1 MDWKRFLVVS
11 CALLALVF
19 CASQPAW
26 SQASINTGNIQGLVT
41 DPQGGV
47 VPDAQITITNRDT
60 GQTIALTSSSGGQ
73 FSVAALSPGTY
84 VVHVAV
90 PSFKTVET
98 TVTVQVGQITP
109 ANVKLEVGG
118 SATVVEVTGEAVTVN
133 TDQSQLSGTL
143 NSQQIENLP
152 VNGRNFLDLAQL
164 EPGVQI
170 QDGGNF
176 DPTKIGFSSI
186 SFGGKFGRSARISVD
201 GVDVSDENVGTT
213 TTGLPSS
220 AIQEFQ
226 LAQSNLDITNDL
238 TSGGSVNVVT
248 KSGTNSLHGE
258 GFGLFRDNSQ
268 AAAYPGGA
276 QFQRSQYGGDVGG
289 AIIKDKL
296 FFFADAERLLA
307 HDAGGVLVGSIPSGI
322 DGTNLSNFSG
332 TFAAPFHDT
341 STIGRVDYQ
350 IAKNIRAFG
359 KFTYWQASDVGNF
372 GGAANYSVYD
382 NKDRTKTVSGGVDI
396 NEGSVTHSFRAEYL
410 KFVNTIADA
419 VQGSALPL
427 AEIPNEIVLS
437 GTGFASGPSFLAP
450 QSTIQSDRQVKYDGS
465 KVWGSHILRWG
476 VDYNRITGWTFAS
489 FNGLAPED
497 TSSFLFAPGN
507 LTCPGGETGAAC
519 PLNYV
524 ADSVAIGNG
533 EGAFTELQRFGK
545 PNGGLGPDNRV
556 GVYGG
561 DSWKIKPNLTINFG
575 LRYDRDTGRT
585 DSDIALPAL
594 NNFFPG
600 LGDAV
605 RNPNKNFAPQ
615 AGFAWDPKSDGK
627 TVIRGGVG
635 IYYDNTVFNDV
646 LFDRLLKLPSG
657 AFNEVQTAC
666 SAGNTATSQRA
677 AGPIAFGDGSTNFIG
692 GTQAAGN
699 IICNTPI
706 GATVGTGGGVC
717 TGEAFFTCTAN
728 FQTQT
733 EASFAADPTG
743 PNSAFLPNVLA
754 NGGVNLSGAGM
765 LDPNYKSPRSI
776 QMNIGI
782 QHELR
787 PGMVFS
793 ADYIRN
799 VSLHYLLATD
809 INHSGDIS
817 LFNLANAQA
826 AIATT
831 LANCGVGSIN
841 AAITL
846 CPNNPANNG
855 APYTPRPATIAD
867 FAGNGLDSAND
878 LGPVPCPTC
887 AFLSQNPTVGP
898 FGLYHS
904 GGRSVY
910 NGLDLK
916 LTNNVKH
923 PFRGVRYLNF
933 QATYTFSRYVN
944 AGSTGAGIAAGD
956 ADFLSEGLNNRNPL
970 SLTGPG
976 SLDRTH
982 QFNFGGYADLPAGFR
997 LGLLSHFWS
1006 PFAATP
1012 YVLPVAASTVFAGAP
1027 GGIFAS
1033 NFLGDGQIGQPLP
1046 KSQTSSSCGD
1056 VGGTCDY
1063 NLYNVGAFGRQIG
1076 VAGLTKAVN
1085 SYNTSIGGVLPTPA
1099 GQTLINNQLF
1109 TLAQLQALGGLAA
1122 AVPPVA
1128 DGQVGLGWL
1137 KAFDLEFSWVGH
1149 AFHERLAITPSVS
1162 VFNLFNFANFDSAA
1176 NALTGQ
1182 LNGNS
1187 GSINGT
1193 GFQPTASGGET
1204 TLGRPDRIGAG
1215 TGVFAF
1221 GAPRTIEWGLKLQF

>member
-1 MDWKRFLVVS
+1 MNWKGFLGVMF
-11 CALLALVF
+11 ALLVAVMFTPTRL
-19 CASQPAW
+19 AA
-26 SQASINTGNIQGLVT
+26 QATMNTGSIQGIVT
-41 DPQGGV
+41 DAQGGV
-47 VPDAQITITNRDT
+47 VPNAKITISNKDT
-60 GQTIALTSSSGGQ
+60 GAVINSAASSAGQ
-73 FSVAALSPGTY
+73 FAASALSPGTY
-84 VVHVAV
+84 VVRVEA
-90 PSFKTVET
+90 PNFKTAEIS
-98 TVTVQVGQITP
+98 TVVVVGQVSTV
-109 ANVKLEVGG
+109 NTKLEVG
-118 SATVVEVTGEAVTVN
+118 SSTTVLEVTGQEVMVN
-133 TDQSQLSGTL
+133 TEQSQLAGTL
-143 NSQQIENLP
+143 TSQQIENLP

-226 LAQSNLDITNDL
+226 LAQSNLDISNDL

-258 GFGLFRDNSQ
+258 GFGLYRDNSQ
-268 AAAYPGGA
+268 AATYPADA

-307 HDAGGVLVGSIPSGI
+307 HDAGGVLVGAP
-322 DGTNLSNFSG
+322 LSSFSG

-350 IAKNIRAFG
+350 IAKNIKAFG

-382 NKDRTKTVSGGVDI
+382 NKDRTKTLSGGVDI
-396 NEGSVTHSFRAEYL
+396 NQGSFTHSFRVEYL
-410 KFVNTIADA
+410 KFVNNIADA
-419 VQGSALPL
+419 VQGSSLPL
-427 AEIPNEIVLS
+427 AEIPNEIVLQ

-465 KVWGSHILRWG
+465 KVFGSHIIRWG

-497 TSSFLFAPGN
+497 TSTFLFAPGT
-507 LTCPGGETGAAC
+507 LTCPGGQTGAAC

-524 ADSVAIGNG
+524 ADSLAIGNG
-533 EGAFTELQRFGK
+533 EGSFTELKRFGK
-545 PNGGLGPDNRV
+545 QSGGLGPDNRV
-556 GVYGG
+556 GAYVG
-561 DSWKIKPNLTINFG
+561 DSWKVKSNFTLNYG
-575 LRYDRDTGRT
+575 MRYDRDTGRT
-585 DSDIALPAL
+585 DSDLSTPAL

-615 AGFAWDPKSDGK
+615 AGFAWDPKGDGK
-627 TVIRGGVG
+627 TVIRGGAG
-635 IYYDNTVFNDV
+635 IYFDNTVFNDV
-646 LFDRLLKLPSG
+646 LFDRLLKLQNG

-666 SAGNTATSQRA
+666 SSGRTATSARA
-677 AGPIAFGDGSTNFIG
+677 VSAISFGDGSQNFLG

-699 IICNTPI
+699 VVCNTPI
-706 GATVGTGGGVC
+706 GGTVPVATGGTCG
-717 TGEAFFTCTAN
+717 GETFFTCTAN
-728 FQTQT
+728 FQAAT

-743 PNSAFLPNVLA
+743 PNSAFLPTVLA
-754 NGGVNLSGAGM
+754 NSGVNLSGGGL
-765 LDPNYKSPRSI
+765 LDPNYKSPRSV
-776 QMNIGI
+776 QMNIGA
-782 QHELR
+782 QHEIR
-787 PGMVFS
+787 PGMVIS
-793 ADYIRN
+793 ADYVRN

-817 LFNLANAQA
+817 LFNPTLGAA
-826 AIATT
+826 AIANT
-831 LANCGVGSIN
+831 LTACGAGSIN
-841 AAITL
+841 AAIVA
-846 CPNNPANNG
+846 CPGLHATG
-855 APYTPRPATIAD
+855 GATIAD
-867 FAGNGLDSAND
+867 FAANGLDDAND
-878 LGPVPCPTC
+878 QGPVPCPAC
-887 AFLSQNPTVGP
+887 AFQSQNPTVGSQY
-898 FGLYHS
+898 LYHA

-910 NGLDLK
+910 NGMDLK
-916 LTNNVKH
+916 FTNNVRH
-923 PFRGVRYLNF
+923 PFTGVKYLNF

-944 AGSTGAGIAAGD
+944 AGSTTSGLNAAGGD
-956 ADFLSEGLNNRNPL
+956 ADFLSEALNNRNPL

-982 QFNFGGYADLPAGFR
+982 QINFGGYADLPAGFR

-1012 YVLPVAASTVFAGAP
+1012 VVLPVNSSTLFGGVP

-1033 NFLGDGQIGQPLP
+1033 NFLGDGQLGQPLP
-1046 KSQTSSSCGD
+1046 QSQTSSTCGD
-1056 VGGTCDY
+1056 VGGTCNY
-1063 NLYNVGAFGRQIG
+1063 NLYSVGAFMRQIG
-1076 VAGLTKAVN
+1076 PAGLTTAVN
-1085 SYNTSIGGVLPTPA
+1085 NYNANIGGVLPTPA
-1099 GQTLINNQLF
+1099 GQTLINDGLF
-1109 TLAQLQALGGLAA
+1109 TLAQLQALGGVAA
-1122 AVPPVA
+1122 TVPGVTP
-1128 DGQVGLGWL
+1128 GQVGIGWL
-1137 KAFDLEFSWVGH
+1137 RAFDLEFSWVGH
-1149 AFHERLAITPSVS
+1149 AFHERLSIQPSVS
-1162 VFNLFNFANFDSAA
+1162 VFNMFNFSNFDSAA
-1176 NALTGQ
+1176 NTLTGQ
-1182 LNGNS
+1182 LSGAT

-1193 GFQPTASGGET
+1193 VQA
-1204 TLGRPDRIGAG
+1204 GRPDRIGAG

>member
-1 MDWKRFLVVS
+1 MTWKRFLGVMF
-11 CALLALVF
+11 ALLVALMF
-19 CASQPAW
+19 TPTRLAA
-26 SQASINTGNIQGLVT
+26 QATINTGSIQGIVT
-41 DPQGGV
+41 DAQGGV
-47 VPDAQITITNRDT
+47 VPNAKVTISNKET
-60 GQTIALTSSSGGQ
+60 GAVINSAASSAGQ
-73 FSVAALSPGTY
+73 FSASALSPGTY
-84 VVHVAV
+84 VVRVEA
-90 PSFKTVET
+90 PNFKTSEISAV
-98 TVTVQVGQITP
+98 VLVGQVSTV
-109 ANVKLEVGG
+109 NTKLEVG
-118 SATVVEVTGEAVTVN
+118 SSTTVLEVTGQEVTVN
-133 TDQSQLSGTL
+133 TEQSQLSGTL
-143 NSQQIENLP
+143 TSQQIENLP
-152 VNGRNFLDLAQL
+152 INGRNFLDLAQL

-220 AIQEFQ
+220 AIAEFQ
-226 LAQSNLDITNDL
+226 LAQSNLDVSNDL

-248 KSGTNSLHGE
+248 KSGTNTLHGE
-258 GFGLFRDNSQ
+258 AFGLYRDNSQ
-268 AAAYPGGA
+268 AATYPADA

-322 DGTNLSNFSG
+322 DGTNLSNFTG
-332 TFAAPFHDT
+332 TFQAPFHDT

-350 IAKNIRAFG
+350 IAKNIKAFS

-396 NEGSVTHSFRAEYL
+396 NQGSITHSFRAEYL

-419 VQGSALPL
+419 VQGSSLPL
-427 AEIPNEIVLS
+427 AEIPNEIVLG

-465 KVWGSHILRWG
+465 KVYGAHIIRWG
-476 VDYNRITGWTFAS
+476 VDFNRITGWTFAS

-497 TSSFLFAPGN
+497 VSTFLFAPGT

-533 EGAFTELQRFGK
+533 EGAFTELRRFGK
-545 PNGGLGPDNRV
+545 PDGGLGPDNRV
-556 GVYGG
+556 GAYIG
-561 DSWKIKPNLTINFG
+561 DSWKVKPNFTLSYAI
-575 LRYDRDTGRT
+575 RYDRDTGRT
-585 DSDIALPAL
+585 DSDISTPAL

-600 LGDAV
+600 VGDAV

-615 AGFAWDPKSDGK
+615 AGFAWDPKGTGK

-635 IYYDNTVFNDV
+635 IFFDNTVFNDV
-646 LFDRLLKLPSG
+646 LFDRLLKLQNG

-666 SAGNTATSQRA
+666 SSGASATSQRA
-677 AGPIAFGDGSTNFIG
+677 AGPIAFGDGSLNFLG
-692 GTQAAGN
+692 GSQTAGN
-699 IICNTPI
+699 VVCNTPI
-706 GATVGTGGGVC
+706 GATVPVAGGAC
-717 TGEAFFTCTAN
+717 AGEPFFTCTAN
-728 FQTQT
+728 FQAAT

-743 PNSAFLPNVLA
+743 PNSAFLPSALA
-754 NGGVNLSGAGM
+754 SGGVNLSGAGL

-776 QMNIGI
+776 QMNIGV

-817 LFNLANAQA
+817 LFNPTLGAAAVAN
-826 AIATT
+826 T
-831 LANCGVGSIN
+831 LTACGVGSID
-841 AAITL
+841 AAIAA
-846 CPNNPANNG
+846 CPGLHATG
-855 APYTPRPATIAD
+855 GATIAD
-867 FAGNGLDSAND
+867 FAVNGLDSAND
-878 LGPVPCPTC
+878 LGPVPCTTC
-887 AFLSQNPTVGP
+887 AFQSQNPSVGP

-916 LTNNVKH
+916 FTNNVRH
-923 PFRGVRYLNF
+923 PFTGVKYLNF
-933 QATYTFSRYVN
+933 QATYTLSRYVN
-944 AGSTGAGIAAGD
+944 AGSTASGTNIAGGD

-997 LGLLSHFWS
+997 IGLLSHFWS

-1012 YVLPVAASTVFAGAP
+1012 TVLPIVASTFFAGTP

-1046 KSQTSSSCGD
+1046 KSQTSSTCGD
-1056 VGGTCDY
+1056 PGGTCNY
-1063 NLYNVGAFGRQIG
+1063 NLYHVGAFERSIG
-1076 VAGLTKAVN
+1076 PAGLATAVN
-1085 SYNTSIGGVLPTPA
+1085 NYNANIGGVLPTPA
-1099 GQTLINNQLF
+1099 GQTLINNGLF

-1122 AVPPVA
+1122 TVPAVVP
-1128 DGQVGLGWL
+1128 GQVGLGWL
-1137 KAFDLEFSWVGH
+1137 KAFDMEFSWVGH
-1149 AFHERLAITPSVS
+1149 AFHEKLAITPSVS
-1162 VFNLFNFANFDSAA
+1162 IFNLFNLSNFDSAA

-1182 LNGNS
+1182 LSGNT

-1193 GFQPTASGGET
+1193 VQA
-1204 TLGRPDRIGAG
+1204 GRPDRIGAG
-1215 TGVFAF
+1215 TGVFNF

>member
-1 MDWKRFLVVS
+1 MNWKGYLGVMF
-11 CALLALVF
+11 ALLVAVMFTPTRL
-19 CASQPAW
+19 AA
-26 SQASINTGNIQGLVT
+26 QATMNTGSIQGIVT
-41 DPQGGV
+41 DAQGGV
-47 VPDAQITITNRDT
+47 VPNAKITISNKDT
-60 GQTIALTSSSGGQ
+60 GAVFTSAASSAGQ
-73 FSVAALSPGTY
+73 FAASALSPGTY
-84 VVHVAV
+84 VVRVES
-90 PSFKTVET
+90 PNFKTAEIS
-98 TVTVQVGQITP
+98 TVVVVGQVSTV
-109 ANVKLEVGG
+109 NTKLEVG
-118 SATVVEVTGEAVTVN
+118 SSTTVLEVTGQEVTVN
-133 TDQSQLSGTL
+133 TEQSQIAGTL

-226 LAQSNLDITNDL
+226 LAQSNLDISNDL

-248 KSGTNSLHGE
+248 KSGTNTLHGE
-258 GFGLFRDNSQ
+258 AFGLYRDNSQ
-268 AAAYPGGA
+268 AATYPADA

-322 DGTNLSNFSG
+322 DGTNLSDFSG

-350 IAKNIRAFG
+350 IAKNIKAFG

-396 NEGSVTHSFRAEYL
+396 NQGSLTHSFRVEYL

-419 VQGSALPL
+419 VQGSSLPF
-427 AEIPNEIVLS
+427 ADIPNEIVLS
-437 GTGFASGPSFLAP
+437 GTGFATGPSFLAP

-465 KVWGSHILRWG
+465 KVYGSHIIRWG

-497 TSSFLFAPGN
+497 VSSFLFAPGT

-533 EGAFTELQRFGK
+533 EGAFTELARFGK
-545 PNGGLGPDNRV
+545 PDGGLGPDNRV
-556 GVYGG
+556 GVYAG
-561 DSWKIKPNLTINFG
+561 DSWKVKPNLTLNYG

-585 DSDIALPAL
+585 DSDIALPEL

-600 LGDAV
+600 LGNAV

-615 AGFAWDPKSDGK
+615 AGFAWDPKGDGK
-627 TVIRGGVG
+627 TVIRGGAG
-635 IYYDNTVFNDV
+635 IYFDNTVFNDV
-646 LFDRLLKLPSG
+646 LFDRLLKLPNG

-666 SAGNTATSQRA
+666 SAGATATSARA

-692 GTQAAGN
+692 GSQAAGN
-699 IICNTPI
+699 VVCNTPI
-706 GATVGTGGGVC
+706 GATVGAGGGPC

-728 FQTQT
+728 FQATT

-743 PNSAFLPNVLA
+743 PNSAFLPGVLA
-754 NGGVNLSGAGM
+754 GGGVNLSGAGM

-776 QMNIGI
+776 QMNVGV
-782 QHELR
+782 QHEIR

-793 ADYIRN
+793 ADYVRN

-817 LFNLANAQA
+817 LFNLPNAQA

-831 LANCGVGSIN
+831 LTQCGAGTID
-841 AAITL
+841 AAIAS
-846 CPNNPANNG
+846 CPGLHATGG
-855 APYTPRPATIAD
+855 ASIGD
-867 FAGNGLDSAND
+867 FAVNGLDSAND
-878 LGPVPCPTC
+878 LGPVPCPSC

-910 NGLDLK
+910 NGMDLK
-916 LTNNVKH
+916 FTNNVRH
-923 PFRGVRYLNF
+923 PFTGVKYLNF
-933 QATYTFSRYVN
+933 QATYTLSRYVN

-1046 KSQTSSSCGD
+1046 QSQTSSTCGD
-1056 VGGTCDY
+1056 SGGTCNY
-1063 NLYNVGAFGRQIG
+1063 NLYNVGAFMRQLG
-1076 VAGLTKAVN
+1076 PTGLSNAVN
-1085 SYNTSIGGVLPTPA
+1085 SYNQTIGGVLPTPA
-1099 GQTLINNQLF
+1099 GQTLINNGLF
-1109 TLAQLQALGGLAA
+1109 TLAQLQALGGVAA
-1122 AVPPVA
+1122 PVPSVPT
-1128 DGQVGLGWL
+1128 GQVGLGWL

-1182 LNGNS
+1182 LNGNV

-1193 GFQPTASGGET
+1193 TQA
-1204 TLGRPDRIGAG
+1204 GRPDRIGAG

>member
-1 MDWKRFLVVS
+1 MNWKRFLMVVF
-11 CALLALVF
+11 ALLVAVSFDCSRL
-19 CASQPAW
+19 AA
-26 SQASINTGNIQGLVT
+26 QATINTGSIQGVVT
-41 DPQGGV
+41 DAQGAV
-47 VPDAQITITNRDT
+47 VPGAKVTISNKDT
-60 GQTIALTSSSGGQ
+60 GQLINSVTSSAGQ
-73 FSVAALSPGTY
+73 FSAAALSPGTY
-84 VVHVAV
+84 VVRVEA
-90 PSFKTVET
+90 PNFKTSET
-98 TVTVQVGQITP
+98 TVVVQVGQIASVNP
-109 ANVKLEVGG
+109 KLEVGV
-118 SATVVEVTGEAVTVN
+118 SSTVVEVTGEAVAVN
-133 TDQSQLSGTL
+133 TEQSQIAGTL
-143 NSQQIENLP
+143 TSQQIENLP
-152 VNGRNFLDLAQL
+152 INGRNFLDLAQL

-226 LAQSNLDITNDL
+226 LAQSNLDISNDL
-238 TSGGSVNVVT
+238 TSGGSVNVIT
-248 KSGTNSLHGE
+248 KSGTNSFHGE

-268 AAAYPGGA
+268 AAAYPAGA
-276 QFQRSQYGGDVGG
+276 QFQRSQYGGDIGG
-289 AIIKDKL
+289 PILKDKL
-296 FFFADAERLLA
+296 FFFVDAERLLA

-322 DGTNLSNFSG
+322 DSTNLSSFSG
-332 TFAAPFHDT
+332 TFPAPFHDT
-341 STIGRVDYQ
+341 STIGKVDYQ
-350 IAKNIRAFG
+350 IAKNIKAFG
-359 KFTYWQASDVGNF
+359 RFSYWQASDVGNF

-396 NEGSVTHSFRAEYL
+396 NQGSVTHSFRAEYL
-410 KFVNTIADA
+410 KFVNVIADA
-419 VQGSALPL
+419 VQGSSLPF
-427 AEIPNEIVLS
+427 ADIPNEIVLS
-437 GTGFASGPSFLAP
+437 GTGFATGPSFLAP

-465 KVWGSHILRWG
+465 KVYGSHIIRWG
-476 VDYNRITGWTFAS
+476 VDYNRITGWTYAS
-489 FNGLAPED
+489 FFGLAPQD
-497 TSSFLFAPGN
+497 VSTFLYAPGT
-507 LTCPGGETGAAC
+507 LTCPGGQTGPAC

-524 ADSVAIGNG
+524 ADSVSVGNG
-533 EGAFTELQRFGK
+533 EGSFTELPRFGK
-545 PNGGLGPDNRV
+545 SSGGLGPDNRV
-556 GVYGG
+556 GVYAG
-561 DSWKIKPNLTINFG
+561 DSWKIKPNLTLSYG

-585 DSDIALPAL
+585 DSDLSLPAL
-594 NNFFPG
+594 DNFFPG

-615 AGFAWDPKSDGK
+615 AGFAWDPKGDGK
-627 TVIRGGVG
+627 TVIRGGAG
-635 IYYDNTVFNDV
+635 IYFDNTVFNDV
-646 LFDRLLKLPSG
+646 LFDRLLKLPNG

-666 SAGNTATSQRA
+666 SAGATATSQRA
-677 AGPIAFGDGSTNFIG
+677 PGVVSFGDGSPNYIG
-692 GTQAAGN
+692 GSSGAG
-699 IICNTPI
+699 IVVCNTPI
-706 GATVGTGGGVC
+706 GATVGAGGGTC
-717 TGEAFFTCTAN
+717 AGEPFYTCTAN
-728 FQTQT
+728 FQAAT

-743 PNSAFLPNVLA
+743 PNSAYLPTVLA
-754 NGGVNLSGAGM
+754 NGGVNLSGAGL

-776 QMNIGI
+776 QMNIGV

-793 ADYIRN
+793 ADYVRN

-817 LFNLANAQA
+817 LFNLPNAQA
-826 AIATT
+826 AIAAT
-831 LANCGVGSIN
+831 LSACGVGTIN
-841 AAITL
+841 QAIAA
-846 CPNNPANNG
+846 CPGLHATGG
-855 APYTPRPATIAD
+855 ATMAD
-867 FAGNGLDSAND
+867 FAVNGLDSAND

-898 FGLYHS
+898 FGLYHA

-910 NGLDLK
+910 NGMDLK
-916 LTNNVKH
+916 LTQNVRH
-923 PFRGVRYLNF
+923 PFTGVKYLNF
-933 QATYTFSRYVN
+933 QATYTLSRYVN
-944 AGSTGAGIAAGD
+944 AGSTASGAAVSGGD

-1012 YVLPVAASTVFAGAP
+1012 TVLPTAASTVYAGVP

-1046 KSQTSSSCGD
+1046 KSQTSSTCGD

-1063 NLYNVGAFGRQIG
+1063 NLYNVGAFMRTIG
-1076 VAGLTKAVN
+1076 PGGLTTAVN
-1085 SYNTSIGGVLPTPA
+1085 NYNSNIGGVLPTPA
-1099 GQTLINNQLF
+1099 GQTLINNGLF
-1109 TLAQLQALGGLAA
+1109 TLAQLQALGGVASPVP
-1122 AVPPVA
+1122 AVTP
-1128 DGQVGLGWL
+1128 GQVGLGWL

-1149 AFHERLAITPSVS
+1149 AFNEKLAITPSVS
-1162 VFNLFNFANFDSAA
+1162 VFNVFNFSNFDSAA
-1176 NALTGQ
+1176 NALTGI
-1182 LNGNS
+1182 LSGNV

-1193 GFQPTASGGET
+1193 TQA
-1204 TLGRPDRIGAG
+1204 GRPDRIGAG